1 MKTREEVLKINQDY
15 FFTQINKITN
25 KDLKDV
31 IETQLGLNEEGK
43 HIFKKNEIPDI
54 TLLDNP
60 SYCEEIF
67 KNIDNNFNILLSN
80 GIKIKFG
87 TTFFYFYYIDDKSIE
102 LTYNLIRFT
111 IDELLEIQDI
121 VTISDNEESFFK
133 IINNLPEKFKI
144 Y

>member
-1 MKTREEVLKINQDY
+1 MKTREEILKINQDY

-25 KDLKDV
+25 KYLKDV

-43 HIFKKNEIPDI
+43 HNLKKNEIPDI
-54 TLLDNP
+54 TSLNNP
-60 SYCEEIF
+60 SHCEEIF
-67 KNIDNNFNILLSN
+67 KNIDNDFNILLSN

-87 TTFFYFYYIDDKSIE
+87 TTFFYFYYIDDKSIK

-111 IDELLEIQDI
+111 IDELLQIQDI

-144 Y
+144 